1 LILLKGKGAEE
12 EIKKMNFGNNY
23 KFEVKKSI
31 TDPESKILIFD
42 VKK

>member
-12 EIKKMNFGNNY
+12 EIKKVNFGNNY

-31 TDPESKILIFD
+31 TDQDSKILIFY